1 MLFEDYPAVRARM
14 NELMDRLD
22 TLERPYCL
30 SHIDSVA
37 DNFLFL
43 PDGSL
48 RLIDWEYAGMCD
60 PLIDIAM
67 CSIYSYYSQEELDHL
82 LEEYLQHAPSGEE
95 RFVTYAYAALGGFLW
110 ALWAVFK
117 SMEGREFGD
126 YTIVMYRYAKQ
137 FYKKI
142 ITAPEFLGIGKA
154 E

>member
-1 MLFEDYPAVRARM
+1 MRKCCSRTTRRVRARM

-22 TLERPYCL
+22 TLERPCCL

-43 PDGSL
+43 PDDSL

-82 LEEYLQHAPSGEE
+82 LEEYLQHAPSDEE

-126 YTIVMYRYAKQ
+126 YTIVMYRYAKN
-137 FYKKI
+137 YYRKI
-142 ITAPEFLGIGKA
+142 VSEDLLKL
-154 E
+154 